1 MSFRFRN
8 MLAGLLAI
16 LVGLAGLV
24 GAADAQS
31 GYAIEPG
38 DTLQV
43 EVLED
48 PSLNRSVLVLPNG
61 SITFPMA
68 GTLQASG
75 RSPEQVAAALRSS
88 MASSFAAPPT
98 VYVSVASLAPPPVP
112 GATTPVT
119 MDVYAVGQV
128 NAPGLVPVAP
138 GTTILQFL
146 AQVGG
151 LTAFAADKRIELH
164 RTDASGAVTSYRFNY
179 RTPAGGPD
187 GISGG
192 TKLAP
197 GDVVKV
203 PQRKLFE

>member
-1 MSFRFRN
+1 MSFRFSN
-8 MLAGLLAI
+8 ILAAFLTVLTG
-16 LVGLAGLV
+16 VFGLARD
-24 GAADAQS
+24 AAAQG
-31 GYAIEPG
+31 GYSIQPG

-48 PSLNRSVLVLPNG
+48 PTLNRSVLVLPNG

-68 GTLQASG
+68 GTVRASG
-75 RSPEQVAAALRSS
+75 RSPDQVAASLRSK

-98 VYVSVASLAPPPVP
+98 VFVSVGSLSVP
-112 GATTPVT
+112 QAAITPST
-119 MDVYAVGQV
+119 MDVYAVGEV
-128 NAPGLVPVAP
+128 NNPGLIPVTR
-138 GTTILQFL
+138 GTTLLQFL
-146 AQVGG
+146 AQAGG

-164 RTDASGAVTSYRFNY
+164 RTDSSGKITSYKFNY

-192 TKLAP
+192 TRLSA

-203 PQRKLFE
+203 PQRRLFE